1 MYKGQDPLRKALS
14 QFETIGCDVDYLKLT
29 ISGYAVQ
36 YLKHTEI
43 SIFGEIDEEAGIFA
57 VNCTAYTAYPF
68 SEEAKIFLKQMEDRC
83 APTYD
88 VDFGWCPPAVFSVLF
103 SKDQLATYGL
113 IPGFSLETALRTHF
127 TDCHRFTLSCAHVL
141 NQYGRMKRRFANHRL
156 PRSMNPGGLIAF
168 CLSDLSERRSY
179 M

>member
-1 MYKGQDPLRKALS
+1 MHKGQDPLRKALN
-14 QFETIGCDVDYLKLT
+14 QFEAIGCDVDYAKLT
-29 ISGYAVQ
+29 ISGYSKQ

-43 SIFGEIDEEAGIFA
+43 SIFGEIDEDAGTFS

-88 VDFGWCPPAVFSVLF
+88 VDFGWSSPAVFSVIF
-103 SKDQLATYGL
+103 IKEQLSSYGL
-113 IPGFSLETALRTHF
+113 VPGFSLDTALLTHF
-127 TDCHRFTLSCAHVL
+127 TDCHRFAFSCAHVL
-141 NQYGRMKRRFANHRL
+141 NQYGRMKRRFASRRL
-156 PRSMNPGGLIAF
+156 PRSMNPSGLITF
-168 CLSDLSERRSY
+168 CLADLSDKRLY